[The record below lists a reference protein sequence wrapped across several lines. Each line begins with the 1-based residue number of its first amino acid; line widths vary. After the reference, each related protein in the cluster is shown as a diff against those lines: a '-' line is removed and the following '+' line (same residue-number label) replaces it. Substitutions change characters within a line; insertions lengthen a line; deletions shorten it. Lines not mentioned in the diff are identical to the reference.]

1 MSMAI
6 GHFAVGVSVT
16 VVAIQLLP
24 LHARMRLTIARAP
37 MVIVGGILAMVPDI
51 VQYLNVF
58 HFFNTNIWPR
68 IALFQGT
75 RIGDLS
81 IVIRLIEA
89 FHNSKWANIFFFHLF
104 LDVTDKHDSVL
115 VSGLL
120 VFLMAA
126 VTSFLFFLEWQE
138 RRKLKT

>member
-1 MSMAI
+1 MAI

-24 LHARMRLTIARAP
+24 LHARMRLSIARAP
-37 MVIVGGILAMVPDI
+37 MIIAGGILAMVPDI
-51 VQYLNVF
+51 AKYSNVF
-58 HFFNTNIWPR
+58 HFFNTNVWSR
-68 IALFQGT
+68 IELFQGT
-75 RIGDLS
+75 RIADLS
-81 IVIRLIEA
+81 GIIRLIEA
-89 FHNSKWANIFFFHLF
+89 FHNSKWANFFFFHQF
-104 LDVTDKHDSVL
+104 LDVTDKNDSVL